1 MRLKGGV
8 DSGGRG
14 EAAARLLKV
23 DPDSKSMTDEREP
36 APARSLTLL
45 RISGKVC

>member
-23 DPDSKSMTDEREP
+23 DPDSKSITDKREP
-36 APARSLTLL
+36 APARSEPLW
-45 RISGKVC
+45 RK

>member
-8 DSGGRG
+8 DSGRA

-23 DPDSKSMTDEREP
+23 DPDAKSVTDEQEP
-36 APARSLTLL
+36 APAQSEPL
-45 RISGKVC
+45 RRK